1 MPPGPVYNWLAVAH
15 SALVIL
21 DHALQYR
28 AAQVTRGVL
37 PSTRVSQSRQPGAR
51 GGAGGVFEKVRQ
63 QEVEVEVKDVVEETV
78 PSRALADDPLS
89 SEPTLV
95 QQSSLLRA
103 NEAWLRQLEIAVTPR
118 TSRSEMVPEQQL
130 RCDTTVASMLLEPSS
145 SSTTVP
151 PGIAETRPPPAA
163 EEPPIPAADVNLSR
177 SDAPPSQHLQIPESD
192 APAVDVRTLS
202 SNSLNSLKHRFYC
215 RCLCRLGSNHHR
227 DTFSLPKCL
236 LLASGD
242 FSTTEVCFYPFVLP
256 IFFRARPGRLIVQL
270 LRPRG
275 IPRLWRSVRAPP
287 PLDDIRRLDRFPF
300 LAHDDRGK
308 FDAPRIQAHADAWCS
323 TESWAIPQHPGYLR
337 PPPPVNLP

>member
-37 PSTRVSQSRQPGAR
+37 PSAHVSQSLQPGAR
-51 GGAGGVFEKVRQ
+51 GGAGGGVFEKTRQ
-63 QEVEVEVKDVVEETV
+63 QEVVEVKDVVEEMG
-78 PSRALADDPLS
+78 PSRATADDPLS

-103 NEAWLRQLEIAVTPR
+103 NEAWLRQLEIAVAPR

-130 RCDTTVASMLLEPSS
+130 RGDTTVASMLPESSS

-242 FSTTEVCFYPFVLP
+242 FSTTEVCFTLSCCL
-256 IFFRARPGRLIVQL
+256 IFFRARPGRLIIQL
-270 LRPRG
+270 VRPCS
-275 IPRLWRSVRAPP
+275 IPRLWRS
-287 PLDDIRRLDRFPF
+287 F
-300 LAHDDRGK
+300 
-308 FDAPRIQAHADAWCS
+308 
-323 TESWAIPQHPGYLR
+323 
-337 PPPPVNLP
+337 